1 MLSGSVTLGADA
13 HKAEPM
19 IIKVWGQWL
28 LRKASVD
35 RSSLT
40 NIWQNVGDWAKDAWK
55 CGGKR
60 RGREPWCERPR

>member
-1 MLSGSVTLGADA
+1 
-13 HKAEPM
+13 M